1 MKGAANESGQTG
13 ARLPITY
20 PTKPTIFPYTS
31 SSPYGKINPYS
42 RSMDARWNIKPLGG
56 NFLKTGSISR
66 SLGHPEIN
74 ASGQND
80 RYLNQVIG
88 LDKSAAAL

>member
-1 MKGAANESGQTG
+1 
-13 ARLPITY
+13 
-20 PTKPTIFPYTS
+20 
-31 SSPYGKINPYS
+31 
-42 RSMDARWNIKPLGG
+42 MDARWNIKPLGG